1 MSPYNDYEAA
11 LLNENKLKN
20 RYSNILPF
28 DHTRVKLMPVDDL
41 VGSDYINAN
50 YMMVRDVMWRDAAAD
65 VMIFGVIGQC
75 SGD

>member
-50 YMMVRDVMWRDAAAD
+50 YMMVRASRDVTPPLTSRYL
-65 VMIFGVIGQC
+65 V
-75 SGD
+75 

>member
-50 YMMVRDVMWRDAAAD
+50 YMMVRDVT
-65 VMIFGVIGQC
+65 
-75 SGD
+75 